1 MLYLAEVQ
9 VQKGFMANKAQL
21 KLLACQRTDQS
32 WSAVPGEELIG
43 ATDDVANFGSGALVL
58 AELNNNKQV
67 QRLEQSRQLVNIL
80 QNFSKQKENLKRNE
94 EEIEQWK
101 QSLTYQ
107 SQELNR
113 REMEMEAEREQLEQM
128 KKEVDRLDAQ
138 RQEIDHAREESH
150 RRQEELDRKSQEVE
164 SAWQQL
170 RNEMQ
175 RLEQEQAQL
184 QQSSGLNEEHSR
196 NIQELINRL
205 SGSIAPTESL
215 QEQVNAA
222 FEIVNYQQEIL
233 NQHWNQWEQK
243 RTEAE
248 QIQNE
253 VNNLA
258 SELPKRWQEWHQY
271 QESLEQKRAD
281 YKVQQNSIIMLQE
294 KAEILK
300 QQLQNQEQLRSI
312 LSQLKTTS
320 PHSNNNINTVP
331 GLDNMPL
338 EQLQAK
344 VQELE
349 REWESMFNFIHAQ
362 EEELAELERNS
373 DEYKF
378 LNETIE
384 GQRSS
389 LMQKEQI
396 LSQHQVVLWRRQ
408 GRTISQESA
417 NNNVD
422 VSPILH
428 QMENQEQQYTEELQK
443 LENLIQELQSNI
455 NQAQMTMENEAKEQ
469 ENKRNELKQQEE
481 NLVGQKTSIAET
493 WGRLNIYQEMLEPVQ
508 QRLNEL
514 RQKLEEI
521 AAGCQQIQEYGNY
534 QYQTISEMQQIIS
547 SLTNA

>member
-43 ATDDVANFGSGALVL
+43 APDDAANLGSGALVL

-80 QNFSKQKENLKRNE
+80 QNFSKQQEKLKIQE

-138 RQEIDHAREESH
+138 RQEIDHAREESL
-150 RRQEELDRKSQEVE
+150 RRREELDRKSQELE

-184 QQSSGLNEEHSR
+184 QQASGLNEEHSR
-196 NIQELINRL
+196 NIQDLINRL
-205 SGSIAPTESL
+205 SGSIAPTDSL
-215 QEQVNAA
+215 QEQLNAA
-222 FEIVNYQQEIL
+222 FELVNYQQEIL

-243 RTEAE
+243 RAEAE

-258 SELPKRWQEWHQY
+258 SELPNRWQQWHQS
-271 QESLEQKRAD
+271 QESLEEKRAGC
-281 YKVQQNSIIMLQE
+281 KVQQNQIIMLQE
-294 KAEILK
+294 QAEILK

-312 LSQLKTTS
+312 LSQLKTSS
-320 PHSNNNINTVP
+320 PNSNNSSNPVP

-389 LMQKEQI
+389 LGQKEQI

-408 GRTISQESA
+408 GRTISHESA
-417 NNNVD
+417 NHHVD
-422 VSPILH
+422 VSPIIQ
-428 QMENQEQQYTEELQK
+428 QMENQGQKHTEELQK
-443 LENLIQELQSNI
+443 LENLIQELQENI
-455 NQAQMTMENEAKEQ
+455 NQSQSAIEQQTKDQ

-481 NLVGQKTSIAET
+481 NLVVQKTTIAET

-508 QRLNEL
+508 NRLNEI

-521 AAGCQQIQEYGNY
+521 AGGCQQIQEYGNY